1 MWCQPVRSLAWGV
14 AGHEVVAHPLELHPT
29 DGQPGHATS
38 AQQLIQHQHGC
49 SKVVPVLGLK
59 LDNAGQSEVP
69 VAESFP
75 DFNEAG
81 LNILLNPDAW
91 FKGA

>member
-1 MWCQPVRSLAWGV
+1 MRCQPVWSLARRV
-14 AGHEVVAHPLELHPT
+14 AGHEVVTLPLELHPT

-38 AQQLIQHQHGC
+38 AQQLIQHQYGC

-59 LDNAGQSEVP
+59 LYNAGQSEVP

-81 LNILLNPDAW
+81 LDILLYPDAW
-91 FKGA
+91 FKVV